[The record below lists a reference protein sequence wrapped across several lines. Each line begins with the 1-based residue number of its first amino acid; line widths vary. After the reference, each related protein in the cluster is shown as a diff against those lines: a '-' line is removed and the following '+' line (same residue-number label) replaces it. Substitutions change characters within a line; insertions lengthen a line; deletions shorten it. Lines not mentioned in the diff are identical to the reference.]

1 MGPVERMVRPHC
13 LPVLVSH
20 EAQPMRPKCCFPTCA
35 ASRTAPREP
44 FAALGEETD
53 SRPVGFADLHDESGY
68 PLQADFELL

>member
-1 MGPVERMVRPHC
+1 MNC
-13 LPVLVSH
+13 SSTFLVSH